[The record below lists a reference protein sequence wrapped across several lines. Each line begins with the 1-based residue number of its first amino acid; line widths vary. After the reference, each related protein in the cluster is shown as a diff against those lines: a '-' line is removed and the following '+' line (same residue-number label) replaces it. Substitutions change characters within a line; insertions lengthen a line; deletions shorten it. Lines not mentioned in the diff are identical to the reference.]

1 MSQNWV
7 SRLPEKA
14 WQSQCSSTYAR
25 YTEHLH
31 GQLAQQTLL
40 KLRLCLAE
48 TQLRR
53 PRLLLYGITCLNQY
67 QSTSKQCQHLAV
79 AVVGSKANEPTS
91 EDGKRVNQTKLPTQ
105 YLYLRQH
112 QIQSRSTQSSRI
124 RYSLLVT
131 GHSPVALMH
140 ATIQAKQPTAVHNN
154 QRNYNYSIY
163 PVNATIDTCN
173 SHIPRTTDAAMRCY

>member
-1 MSQNWV
+1 M
-7 SRLPEKA
+7 LKH
-14 WQSQCSSTYAR
+14 AR

-53 PRLLLYGITCLNQY
+53 PRLLLYGIICLNQY

-91 EDGKRVNQTKLPTQ
+91 EDGERVNQTKLPTQ

-124 RYSLLVT
+124 AHSYIRYSLLRVT
-131 GHSPVALMH
+131 RRWHSCTRRSKPNNPQQF
-140 ATIQAKQPTAVHNN
+140 TITNVIINILSTLSMRQLVRANRTYHKLPMLPCDVTKYV
-154 QRNYNYSIY
+154 YYS
-163 PVNATIDTCN
+163 
-173 SHIPRTTDAAMRCY
+173 